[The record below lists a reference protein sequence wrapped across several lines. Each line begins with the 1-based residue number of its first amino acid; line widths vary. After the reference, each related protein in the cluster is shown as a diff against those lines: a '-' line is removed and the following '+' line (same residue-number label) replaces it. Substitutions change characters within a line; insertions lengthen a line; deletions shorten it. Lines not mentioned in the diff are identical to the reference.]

1 MRVADIMRTNLKTI
15 DADATVADAVAS
27 LTETGVSAL
36 PVVDRLGRAVGI
48 CSTQDVLAAE
58 GRCQGPVA
66 REQLF
71 EKTLVLEIMTPWS
84 ATANPDED
92 VRLVARRMLDQKVQR
107 LFVEAHGTLVGVVSQ
122 TDIVG
127 AVAATLV

>member
-36 PVVDRLGRAVGI
+36 PVIDRMGRAVGS

-58 GRCQGPVA
+58 GRCPGPAA
-66 REQLF
+66 RERLF
-71 EKTLVLEIMTPWS
+71 ERTLVLEIMTPWP
-84 ATANPDED
+84 ATAHPEED
-92 VRLVARRMLDQKVQR
+92 VRIVARRMFEGKVQR
-107 LFVEAHGTLVGVVSQ
+107 LFVEEQGALVGVISQ
-122 TDIVG
+122 TDIVA
-127 AVAATLV
+127 AVAATRV

>member
-1 MRVADIMRTNLKTI
+1 MRVAEIMRTNLKTI
-15 DADATVADAVAS
+15 SADATVADAVAALAES
-27 LTETGVSAL
+27 GVSAL
-36 PVVDRLGRAVGI
+36 PVLDRSGRAVGI
-48 CSTQDVLAAE
+48 CSTRDVLKAE
-58 GRCQGPVA
+58 HRTGAGERD
-66 REQLF
+66 RLF
-71 EKTLVLEIMTPWS
+71 ERTLVLEIMTPWS